1 MTDCYVTMKH
11 VTLSLQGHCN
21 IRIGY
26 HYTTVIDIIII
37 ILQVYTAN
45 GFMVPPFAA
54 STSLY
59 PVTAGIRPV
68 KMEIPGS
75 TTDWYVCD
83 SSYSQVSSTLKW
95 FQYSIVILCGLLCGS
110 LSIYLSVV

>member
-1 MTDCYVTMKH
+1 
-11 VTLSLQGHCN
+11 
-21 IRIGY
+21 
-26 HYTTVIDIIII
+26 
-37 ILQVYTAN
+37 
-45 GFMVPPFAA
+45 MVPPFAA

-83 SSYSQVSSTLKW
+83 SSYSQVSSTLNG
-95 FQYSIVILCGLLCGS
+95 FSIV
-110 LSIYLSVV
+110 